1 MECNN
6 LFAEID
12 RQLNN
17 FADISDTKAVLK
29 VKKGLMGIQFRENI
43 GI

>member
-12 RQLNN
+12 RQLIN
-17 FADISDTKAVLK
+17 FADISVTKAVLK
-29 VKKGLMGIQFRENI
+29 AKKGLMGIEFIENI
-43 GI
+43 GV